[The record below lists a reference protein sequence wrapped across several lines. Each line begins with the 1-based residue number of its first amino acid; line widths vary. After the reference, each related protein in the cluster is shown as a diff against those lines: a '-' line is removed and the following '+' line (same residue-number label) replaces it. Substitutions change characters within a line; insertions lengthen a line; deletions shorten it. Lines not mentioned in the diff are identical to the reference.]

1 VDKHR
6 ALHSGQYLR
15 QYFASGNASHLLI
28 AKVIELFPA
37 ALVHLALDHFRSDK
51 AFKQLS

>member
-6 ALHSGQYLR
+6 SLRRGQYLR

-28 AKVIELFPA
+28 AKGIELFPVA
-37 ALVHLALDHFRSDK
+37 WVHLALEYFRSDK
-51 AFKQLS
+51 TFKQ